1 MRQLQ
6 AWLLRL
12 GNLFGKSR
20 RERELAAEM
29 ESHVQLHIDENLRA
43 GMSAEEARRQ
53 ALIKLGG
60 VEQTKEMVRERRG
73 LPMLEVLLQDLR
85 FGVRMLSRNAG
96 FTAVATLTL
105 ALGIAANATIFSF
118 VSAVMFRRP
127 PVGDPDHVVVVSS
140 INPVSSWGVNLN
152 PFSAPTYFAWK
163 KQNRMFADMAA
174 ADPDAS
180 SSLTGDGNPERVG
193 IMRTTANYFS
203 VLGVSP
209 QWGRTF
215 SDGEDQTGREHVVIL
230 SHEFWER
237 RFAAD
242 LGVIGKTIRLN
253 GTGYEVIGVMPAQ
266 FVMHSFPAH
275 IWTPVV
281 LGEGQQSAAAREN
294 RSLYFFARLKPGVAV
309 TEANA
314 EFQGLARI
322 AEQNFPDTE
331 KGWGATVLTLQD
343 YMIKEFNSGPALVLL
358 MGAVGFVLL
367 IACANIAGLLLARA
381 TGRGK
386 EIAVRVAMGAGRLR
400 MIRQLLTEALLLAAL
415 GGAAGLALTFW
426 GARLLKSAL
435 GFNEAVRVLD
445 LTVDGKVLAFTVG
458 ISLLAAVV
466 FGLAPALKAGTSEVY
481 TILKNATGKASAGSR
496 QNRLRSLLVIGEVA
510 LAVVLLTGTGLMI
523 KGVVD
528 GMKKGLGF
536 EQGHVLA
543 AFLSLADPPYSG
555 AQKQTAF
562 YRELLTRVENLP
574 GAESAALASTL
585 PAGGADQISFR
596 QKGQENLP
604 PGERF
609 KARYFVVSP
618 RFFETAKIRL
628 IRGRAFSETD
638 GLDSNAVAVVS
649 EVFARQF
656 FPKGNAIGQQVLI
669 DTAGEGGN
677 QWREIIGIV
686 GNVKGWPLE
695 AADDPEIYETFLQ
708 RRAAEMAL
716 MVRTRG
722 NPDALAPGLRE
733 VVWGM
738 DKDQPI
744 ASVMSL
750 EERIG
755 NQIAG
760 ERLFIQMLGIFAA
773 LALTLSGVGLYG
785 LVAYTVGLR
794 TQEIGIRM
802 ALGANRIK
810 ILRQVVGEGM
820 KLAVTGAA
828 IGMALAVPL
837 PRVLEGLLQNFRV
850 SGTWVYALIP
860 LVISSAALLACYV
873 PARRAARVD
882 PMVALRYE

>member
-1 MRQLQ
+1 MNKVRG
-6 AWLLRL
+6 WLLRL
-12 GNLFGKSR
+12 GELFGRER
-20 RERELAAEM
+20 RERDLAAEM
-29 ESHVQLHIDENLRA
+29 ESHLQLHIDENLRA

-53 ALIKLGG
+53 ALIRLGG
-60 VEQTKEMVRERRG
+60 IEQTKEMVRERRG

-85 FGVRMLSRNAG
+85 FGVRMLSKNPG

-118 VSAVMFRRP
+118 VSAAMLRRP
-127 PVGDPDHVVVVSS
+127 PVGDPDRVVVISS
-140 INPVSSWGVNLN
+140 INPVSSWGINLN
-152 PFSAPTYFAWK
+152 PFSSPTYFAWK
-163 KQNRMFADMAA
+163 KQNRMFVDMAA
-174 ADPDAS
+174 ADPYAGA
-180 SSLTGDGNPERVG
+180 SLTGDGNPERVSV
-193 IMRTTANYFS
+193 MRTTANYFS
-203 VLGVSP
+203 LLGVSP
-209 QWGRTF
+209 QIGRTF
-215 SDGEDQTGREHVVIL
+215 AEGEDQNGREHVVIL

-242 LGVIGKTIRLN
+242 PNVIGKTIRLN
-253 GTGYEVIGVMPAQ
+253 GTGYEVIGVMPAK
-266 FVMHSFPAH
+266 FVLQSFQVQV
-275 IWTPVV
+275 WMPVV
-281 LGEGQQSAAAREN
+281 LEEGLQSAAAREN
-294 RSLYFFARLKPGVAV
+294 RNLFLFARLKPGVAV

-314 EFQGLARI
+314 EFQRLARL
-322 AEQNFPDTE
+322 AEENFPDTE
-331 KGWGATVLTLQD
+331 KGWGATVLTLQQH
-343 YMIKEFNSGPALVLL
+343 MIRVFNAGPALALL
-358 MGAVGFVLL
+358 MGTVGFVLL

-386 EIAVRVAMGAGRLR
+386 EIAVRVAMGAGRFR

-435 GFNEAVRVLD
+435 SFNGEVTALN
-445 LTVDGKVLAFTVG
+445 LTVDGKVLAFTAG
-458 ISLLAAVV
+458 ISLVAAVV
-466 FGLAPALKAGTSEVY
+466 FGLAPALKAGTSDVY
-481 TILKNATGKASAGSR
+481 TILKNATGKASAGGR
-496 QNRLRSLLVIGEVA
+496 QNLLRSVLVTAEVA

-528 GMKKGLGF
+528 GMRKGLGF
-536 EQGHVLA
+536 AQDHVLT
-543 AFLSLADPPYSG
+543 AFVSLPDSRYSDAG
-555 AQKQTAF
+555 KQAAF
-562 YRELLTRVENLP
+562 YRALVTKMENLP
-574 GAESAALASTL
+574 GAEAAAVASVL
-585 PAGGADQISFR
+585 PAGGADLISFR
-596 QKGQENLP
+596 LKGQDNLP
-604 PGERF
+604 PAERS
-609 KARYFVVSP
+609 KGRYFVVSP
-618 RFFETAKIRL
+618 GFFRAAKIRL
-628 IRGRAFSETD
+628 IRGRVFSETD
-638 GLDSNAVAVVS
+638 GPNSNAVAVVS

-656 FPKGNAIGQQVLI
+656 YPKGDAIGQQVLI
-669 DTAGEGGN
+669 DTAGEGGS
-677 QWREIIGIV
+677 QWREIVGIV

-695 AADDPEIYETFLQ
+695 AGDDPEIYESFLQ
-708 RRAAEMAL
+708 RPAAEMAL

-722 NPDALAPGLRE
+722 NPDAFAPGLRE
-733 VVWGM
+733 AVWGL

-760 ERLFIQMLGIFAA
+760 DRLFVQMLGIFAA

-802 ALGANRIK
+802 ALGANRRK
-810 ILRQVVGEGM
+810 ILRQVVGQGM

-850 SGTWVYALIP
+850 SGGWIYLLIP
-860 LVISSAALLACYV
+860 AVIITVALLACYV

-882 PMVALRYE
+882 PIVALRYE

>member
-1 MRQLQ
+1 
-6 AWLLRL
+6 
-12 GNLFGKSR
+12 
-20 RERELAAEM
+20 
-29 ESHVQLHIDENLRA
+29 
-43 GMSAEEARRQ
+43 
-53 ALIKLGG
+53 
-60 VEQTKEMVRERRG
+60 
-73 LPMLEVLLQDLR
+73 MLEVFLQDLR
-85 FGVRMLSRNAG
+85 FGVRMLSKNPG

-127 PVGDPDHVVVVSS
+127 PVGDADRVVVVSS

-163 KQNRMFADMAA
+163 KRNRMFADMAS
-174 ADPDAS
+174 ADAYAS
-180 SSLTGDGNPERVG
+180 ASLTGDGNPERVG
-193 IMRTTANYFS
+193 VMRTTSNYFS

-242 LGVIGKTIRLN
+242 PGVIGKTIRLN
-253 GTGYEVIGVMPAQ
+253 GAGYEVIGVMPAQ
-266 FVMHSFPAH
+266 FVMHSFPAQ

-281 LGEGQQSAAAREN
+281 LDEAQRSAAARAN
-294 RSLYFFARLKPGVAV
+294 RSLFFFARLKPGVAV

-314 EFQGLARI
+314 GIQGLARV
-322 AEQNFPDTE
+322 AAQNFPDTE
-331 KGWGATVLTLQD
+331 KGWGVTVLTLQD

-386 EIAVRVAMGAGRLR
+386 EIAVRVAMGAGRFR

-415 GGAAGLALTFW
+415 GSAAGLALTFW

-445 LTVDGKVLAFTVG
+445 LTVDGKVLAFTAG

-496 QNRLRSLLVIGEVA
+496 QNRLRSLVVIGEVA

-528 GMKKGLGF
+528 GTKKGLGF
-536 EQGHVLA
+536 EQAHVLT
-543 AFLSLADPPYSG
+543 AFLSLADPPYSD
-555 AQKQTAF
+555 ARKQISF
-562 YRELLTRVENLP
+562 YRELLRKMENVP
-574 GAESAALASTL
+574 GSESAAIASTL

-596 QKGQENLP
+596 LKGQENLP

-618 RFFETAKIRL
+618 KFFETAKIRL

-638 GLDSNAVAVVS
+638 GPDSNGVAVVS

-656 FPKGNAIGQQVLI
+656 YPKGNA
-669 DTAGEGGN
+669 
-677 QWREIIGIV
+677 
-686 GNVKGWPLE
+686 
-695 AADDPEIYETFLQ
+695 
-708 RRAAEMAL
+708 
-716 MVRTRG
+716 
-722 NPDALAPGLRE
+722 DALAVGLRE
-733 VVWGM
+733 AVWGM

-750 EERIG
+750 EKRIG

-760 ERLFIQMLGIFAA
+760 DRLFVQMLGIFAA

-802 ALGANRIK
+802 ALGANRKK
-810 ILRQVVGEGM
+810 ILKQVVGEGM

-828 IGMALAVPL
+828 IGMVVALPL
-837 PRVLEGLLQNFRV
+837 PRV
-850 SGTWVYALIP
+850 
-860 LVISSAALLACYV
+860 
-873 PARRAARVD
+873 
-882 PMVALRYE
+882 

>member
-1 MRQLQ
+1 MNRLRG
-6 AWLLRL
+6 WLLRL
-12 GNLFGKSR
+12 AELFGRER

-29 ESHVQLHIDENLRA
+29 ESHLQLHIDENLRA
-43 GMSAEEARRQ
+43 GLSDKEARRQ

-73 LPMLEVLLQDLR
+73 LPVLEVLLQDLR
-85 FGVRMLSRNAG
+85 FGVRMLAKNAG
-96 FTAVATLTL
+96 FTAVATITL

-118 VSAVMFRRP
+118 VSSVMLRRP
-127 PVGDPDHVVVVSS
+127 PVGDPDHVAVISAV
-140 INPVSSWGVNLN
+140 NPVSSWGVNLN

-163 KQNRMFADMAA
+163 KQNHMFADLAA
-174 ADPDAS
+174 ADPYAGA
-180 SSLTGDGNPERVG
+180 SLTGDGNPERVNV
-193 IMRTTANYFS
+193 MRTTANYFS
-203 VLGVSP
+203 VLAVSP
-209 QWGRTF
+209 QLGRTF
-215 SDGEDQTGREHVVIL
+215 TEGEDQSGREHVVIL
-230 SHEFWER
+230 SHEFWEG

-242 LGVIGKTIRLN
+242 PNVIGKTIRLN
-253 GTGYEVIGVMPAQ
+253 DTGYQVIGVMPMR
-266 FVMHSFPAH
+266 FLLHSFQAQ
-275 IWTPVV
+275 IWMPQV
-281 LGEGQQSAAAREN
+281 LEESQQSSAAREN
-294 RSLYFFARLKPGVAV
+294 RNLYFFGRLKPGVTVA
-309 TEANA
+309 EANA
-314 EFQGLARI
+314 EFQRLARI
-322 AEQNFPDTE
+322 SEQNFPDTE

-343 YMIKEFNSGPALVLL
+343 YMIKEFNAGSPFALL
-358 MGAVGFVLL
+358 MGTVGFVLL

-381 TGRGK
+381 TGRSK
-386 EIAVRVAMGAGRLR
+386 EIAVRVAMGAGRVR

-445 LTVDGKVLAFTVG
+445 LTVDGNVLAFTAG

-466 FGLAPALKAGTSEVY
+466 FGLAPALKTGTSDVY

-536 EQGHVLA
+536 QQDHLLTASV
-543 AFLSLADPPYSG
+543 SLPESRYPDAV
-555 AQKQTAF
+555 KQSAF
-562 YRELLTRVENLP
+562 YRQLLMKLESLP
-574 GAESAALASTL
+574 GAESAAIASTL
-585 PAGGADQISFR
+585 PAGGANRISFR
-596 QKGQENLP
+596 EKGQENLA

-618 RFFETAKIRL
+618 QFFHAAKIPL
-628 IRGRAFSETD
+628 MGGRVFTEMD
-638 GLDSNAVAVVS
+638 LPDSRAVAVVS
-649 EVFARQF
+649 EVFARRF
-656 FPKGNAIGQQVLI
+656 FPKGNATGQQVLI
-669 DTAGEGGN
+669 DTDGESAS

-686 GNVKGWPLE
+686 GNVTAWPLQ
-695 AADDPEIYETFLQ
+695 AADDPEIYESYLQ
-708 RRAAEMAL
+708 KPAGEMAL
-716 MVRTRG
+716 MVRSKG
-722 NPDALAPGLRE
+722 NPEALAPGLRE
-733 VVWGM
+733 SVWGI

-744 ASVMSL
+744 AGVMSL

-760 ERLFIQMLGIFAA
+760 DYLFVQMLGVFAT

-802 ALGANRIK
+802 ALGANRRK

-828 IGMALAVPL
+828 IGMLLALPL
-837 PRVLEGLLQNFRV
+837 PRMLASLLEDFHV
-850 SGTWVYALIP
+850 SGTWVYLLIP
-860 LVISSAALLACYV
+860 GVICVVALLACYV

>member
-1 MRQLQ
+1 
-6 AWLLRL
+6 
-12 GNLFGKSR
+12 
-20 RERELAAEM
+20 
-29 ESHVQLHIDENLRA
+29 
-43 GMSAEEARRQ
+43 
-53 ALIKLGG
+53 
-60 VEQTKEMVRERRG
+60 
-73 LPMLEVLLQDLR
+73 
-85 FGVRMLSRNAG
+85 
-96 FTAVATLTL
+96 
-105 ALGIAANATIFSF
+105 
-118 VSAVMFRRP
+118 
-127 PVGDPDHVVVVSS
+127 
-140 INPVSSWGVNLN
+140 
-152 PFSAPTYFAWK
+152 
-163 KQNRMFADMAA
+163 
-174 ADPDAS
+174 
-180 SSLTGDGNPERVG
+180 
-193 IMRTTANYFS
+193 
-203 VLGVSP
+203 
-209 QWGRTF
+209 
-215 SDGEDQTGREHVVIL
+215 
-230 SHEFWER
+230 
-237 RFAAD
+237 
-242 LGVIGKTIRLN
+242 
-253 GTGYEVIGVMPAQ
+253 
-266 FVMHSFPAH
+266 
-275 IWTPVV
+275 
-281 LGEGQQSAAAREN
+281 
-294 RSLYFFARLKPGVAV
+294 VAV

-314 EFQGLARI
+314 EFQRLARL

-331 KGWGATVLTLQD
+331 KGWGATVLTLQQH
-343 YMIKEFNSGPALVLL
+343 MIRVFNAGPALALL

-386 EIAVRVAMGAGRLR
+386 EIAVRVAMGAGRIR

-435 GFNEAVRVLD
+435 SFNGEVTALN
-445 LTVDGKVLAFTVG
+445 LTVDGKVLAFTAG

-496 QNRLRSLLVIGEVA
+496 QNLLRSVLVTAEVA

-536 EQGHVLA
+536 AQDHVLT
-543 AFLSLADPPYSG
+543 AFVSLPDSRYSDAG
-555 AQKQTAF
+555 KQVAF
-562 YRELLTRVENLP
+562 YRALVTKMENLP
-574 GAESAALASTL
+574 GAEAAALASVL
-585 PAGGADQISFR
+585 PAGGADLISFR
-596 QKGQENLP
+596 LKGQENLSP
-604 PGERF
+604 SERS
-609 KARYFVVSP
+609 KGRYFVVSP
-618 RFFETAKIRL
+618 EFFRAAKIRL
-628 IRGRAFSETD
+628 IGGRVFSETD
-638 GLDSNAVAVVS
+638 GPHSNAVAVVS

-656 FPKGNAIGQQVLI
+656 YPKGNAIGQQVLI

-695 AADDPEIYETFLQ
+695 AGDDPEIYETFLQ
-708 RRAAEMAL
+708 RPAAEMAL

-733 VVWGM
+733 AVWGL
-738 DKDQPI
+738 DKDQPV

-760 ERLFIQMLGIFAA
+760 DRLFVQMLGIFAA

-802 ALGANRIK
+802 ALGANRGN
-810 ILRQVVGEGM
+810 ILRQVVGQGM

-837 PRVLEGLLQNFRV
+837 PSVLEGLLQNFRV
-850 SGTWVYALIP
+850 SGGWIYLLIP
-860 LVISSAALLACYV
+860 AVISGVALLACYV

-882 PMVALRYE
+882 PMIALRYE

>member
-1 MRQLQ
+1 MNKLRG
-6 AWLLRL
+6 WLLRL
-12 GNLFGKSR
+12 GEFFGRER
-20 RERELAAEM
+20 RERDLAAEM
-29 ESHVQLHIDENLRA
+29 ESHLQMHIDENLRA
-43 GMSAEEARRQ
+43 GMSTEEARRQ

-60 VEQTKEMVRERRG
+60 IEQTKVLVRERRG
-73 LPMLEVLLQDLR
+73 LPILEVLFQDLR
-85 FGVRMLSRNAG
+85 FGLRMLAKNPG

-105 ALGIAANATIFSF
+105 ALRIAANATIFSF

-127 PVGDPDHVVVVSS
+127 PVGDADRVVVVSS

-174 ADPDAS
+174 ADPYAS
-180 SSLTGDGNPERVG
+180 ASLTGDGNPERVG
-193 IMRTTANYFS
+193 VMRTTSNYFS

-237 RFAAD
+237 RFAANPA
-242 LGVIGKTIRLN
+242 VIGKTIRLN

-266 FVMHSFPAH
+266 FVMHSFPAQ

-281 LGEGQQSAAAREN
+281 VDEAQQSAAAREN
-294 RSLYFFARLKPGVAV
+294 RSLFFFARLKPGVAV

-314 EFQGLARI
+314 EFQGLARV

-331 KGWGATVLTLQD
+331 KGWGVTVLTLQD

-381 TGRGK
+381 TGRGR
-386 EIAVRVAMGAGRLR
+386 EIAVRVAMGAGRFR

-435 GFNEAVRVLD
+435 GFNETVRVLD
-445 LTVDGKVLAFTVG
+445 LTVDSKVLAFTAG

-496 QNRLRSLLVIGEVA
+496 QNRLRSLVVIGEVA

-536 EQGHVLA
+536 EQGHVLT

-555 AQKQTAF
+555 ARKQSAF
-562 YRELLTRVENLP
+562 YRALLAKMENVT
-574 GAESAALASTL
+574 GAESAAIASTL
-585 PAGGADQISFR
+585 PAGGADQISFHL
-596 QKGQENLP
+596 KGQENLP

-618 RFFETAKIRL
+618 KFFETAKIRL
-628 IRGRAFSETD
+628 IRGRVFSETD
-638 GLDSNAVAVVS
+638 GPDSNGVAVVS

-656 FPKGNAIGQQVLI
+656 YPKGDAIGQQVLI
-669 DTAGEGGN
+669 DTAGERGS

-686 GNVKGWPLE
+686 ANVKGWPLE
-695 AADDPEIYETFLQ
+695 AADDPEIYENFLQ
-708 RRAAEMAL
+708 RPAAEMAL

-733 VVWGM
+733 AVWGI

-760 ERLFIQMLGIFAA
+760 DRLFVQMLGIFAA

-802 ALGANRIK
+802 ALGANRKK

-828 IGMALAVPL
+828 IGMALAAPL
-837 PRVLEGLLQNFRV
+837 PKVLEALLRDFRV
-850 SGTWVYALIP
+850 SGTWIYLLIP
-860 LVISSAALLACYV
+860 AVITGVALLACYL

>member
-1 MRQLQ
+1 MNKVRG
-6 AWLLRL
+6 WLLRL
-12 GNLFGKSR
+12 GEFFGRER
-20 RERELAAEM
+20 RERDLAAEM
-29 ESHVQLHIDENLRA
+29 ESHLQLHIDENLRA
-43 GMSAEEARRQ
+43 GLGAEEARRQ

-73 LPMLEVLLQDLR
+73 LPILEVLLQDLR
-85 FGVRMLSRNAG
+85 FGVRVLSKNPG

-118 VSAVMFRRP
+118 VSAAMLRHP
-127 PVGDPDHVVVVSS
+127 PVGDPDRVVVVSS
-140 INPVSSWGVNLN
+140 INPVSSWGINLN
-152 PFSAPTYFAWK
+152 PFSAPNYFAWK
-163 KQNRMFADMAA
+163 KQNRMFVDMAA
-174 ADPDAS
+174 ADPYAGA
-180 SSLTGDGNPERVG
+180 SLTGDGNPERVSV
-193 IMRTTANYFS
+193 MRTTANYFS

-209 QWGRTF
+209 QIGRTF
-215 SDGEDQTGREHVVIL
+215 AEGEDQNGREHVVIL

-242 LGVIGKTIRLN
+242 PNVIGKTIRLN
-253 GTGYEVIGVMPAQ
+253 GTGYEVIGVMPAK
-266 FVMHSFPAH
+266 FVLQSFQVQV
-275 IWTPVV
+275 WMPVV
-281 LGEGQQSAAAREN
+281 LEEGLQSAAVREN
-294 RSLYFFARLKPGVAV
+294 RNLFLFARLKPGVAV

-314 EFQGLARI
+314 EFQRLARI

-331 KGWGATVLTLQD
+331 KGWGAIVLTLQQH
-343 YMIKEFNSGPALVLL
+343 MIRVFNAGPALALL

-386 EIAVRVAMGAGRLR
+386 EIAVRVAMGAGRFR

-435 GFNEAVRVLD
+435 SFNGEVTALD
-445 LTVDGKVLAFTVG
+445 LTVDGKVLAFTAG

-466 FGLAPALKAGTSEVY
+466 FGLAPALKAGASEVY
-481 TILKNATGKASAGSR
+481 TILKNASGKASAGSR
-496 QNRLRSLLVIGEVA
+496 QNLLRSALVTAEVA

-528 GMKKGLGF
+528 GMRKGLGF
-536 EQGHVLA
+536 AQDHVLTA
-543 AFLSLADPPYSG
+543 YISLPDSHYSDAG
-555 AQKQTAF
+555 KQVAF
-562 YRELLTRVENLP
+562 YRALVTKMENLP
-574 GAESAALASTL
+574 GAESAAVASVL
-585 PAGGADQISFR
+585 PAGGADLISFR

-604 PGERF
+604 PSERS
-609 KARYFVVSP
+609 KGRYFVVSP
-618 RFFETAKIRL
+618 EFFSAAKIRL
-628 IRGRAFSETD
+628 IRGRVFSETD
-638 GLDSNAVAVVS
+638 GPHSNAVAVVS

-656 FPKGNAIGQQVLI
+656 YPKGDAIGQQVLI

-695 AADDPEIYETFLQ
+695 AGDDPEIYESFLQ
-708 RRAAEMAL
+708 RPAAEMAL

-722 NPDALAPGLRE
+722 NPDTFAPGLRE
-733 VVWGM
+733 AVWGL

-760 ERLFIQMLGIFAA
+760 DRLFVQMLGIFAA

-802 ALGANRIK
+802 ALGANRRK
-810 ILRQVVGEGM
+810 ILRQVVGQGM

-850 SGTWVYALIP
+850 SGGWIYLLIP
-860 LVISSAALLACYV
+860 AVISGVALLACYV

-882 PMVALRYE
+882 PMIALRYE

>member
-1 MRQLQ
+1 MNTLRG
-6 AWLLRL
+6 WLLRM
-12 GNLFGKSR
+12 GEFFGRER

-29 ESHVQLHIDENLRA
+29 ESHLQMHIDENLPGMTA
-43 GMSAEEARRQ
+43 GEARRK

-60 VEQTKEMVRERRG
+60 IEQTKEMVRERRG

-85 FGVRMLSRNAG
+85 FGVRMLSKNPG

-118 VSAVMFRRP
+118 VSAVVFRRP
-127 PVGDPDHVVVVSS
+127 PVGDADRVVVVSS

-174 ADPDAS
+174 ADAYAS
-180 SSLTGDGNPERVG
+180 ASLTGDGNPERVG
-193 IMRTTANYFS
+193 VIRTTSNYFS

-242 LGVIGKTIRLN
+242 PGVIGKTIRLN
-253 GTGYEVIGVMPAQ
+253 GAGYEVIGVMPAQ
-266 FVMHSFPAH
+266 FVMHSFPAQ

-281 LGEGQQSAAAREN
+281 LDEAQRSAAAREN
-294 RSLYFFARLKPGVAV
+294 RSLFFFARLKPGVAV

-314 EFQGLARI
+314 EFQGLARV

-331 KGWGATVLTLQD
+331 KGWGVTVLTLQD

-386 EIAVRVAMGAGRLR
+386 EIAVRVAMGAGRFR

-435 GFNEAVRVLD
+435 GFNEVVRVLD
-445 LTVDGKVLAFTVG
+445 LTVDGKVLAFTAG

-496 QNRLRSLLVIGEVA
+496 QNRLRSLVVIGEVA

-528 GMKKGLGF
+528 GTKKGLGF
-536 EQGHVLA
+536 EQAHVLT
-543 AFLSLADPPYSG
+543 AFLSLADPPYSD
-555 AQKQTAF
+555 ARKQISF
-562 YRELLTRVENLP
+562 YRELLRKMENVP
-574 GAESAALASTL
+574 GSESAAIASTL

-596 QKGQENLP
+596 LKGQENLP

-618 RFFETAKIRL
+618 KFFETAKIRL

-638 GLDSNAVAVVS
+638 GPDSNGVAVVS

-656 FPKGNAIGQQVLI
+656 YPKGNAIGQQVLI
-669 DTAGEGGN
+669 DTAGEGGTH
-677 QWREIIGIV
+677 WREIIGIV
-686 GNVKGWPLE
+686 ANVKGWPLE
-695 AADDPEIYETFLQ
+695 GADDPEMYENFLQ
-708 RRAAEMAL
+708 RPAPEMAL

-722 NPDALAPGLRE
+722 NPDALAVGLRE
-733 VVWGM
+733 AVWGM

-750 EERIG
+750 EKRIG

-760 ERLFIQMLGIFAA
+760 DRLFVQMLGIFAA

-802 ALGANRIK
+802 ALGANRKK
-810 ILRQVVGEGM
+810 ILKQVVGEGM

-828 IGMALAVPL
+828 IGMALALPL
-837 PRVLEGLLQNFRV
+837 PRVLEGLLQDFRV

-860 LVISSAALLACYV
+860 AVICGVALLASYV

>member
-1 MRQLQ
+1 
-6 AWLLRL
+6 
-12 GNLFGKSR
+12 
-20 RERELAAEM
+20 
-29 ESHVQLHIDENLRA
+29 
-43 GMSAEEARRQ
+43 
-53 ALIKLGG
+53 
-60 VEQTKEMVRERRG
+60 
-73 LPMLEVLLQDLR
+73 
-85 FGVRMLSRNAG
+85 
-96 FTAVATLTL
+96 
-105 ALGIAANATIFSF
+105 
-118 VSAVMFRRP
+118 
-127 PVGDPDHVVVVSS
+127 
-140 INPVSSWGVNLN
+140 
-152 PFSAPTYFAWK
+152 
-163 KQNRMFADMAA
+163 
-174 ADPDAS
+174 
-180 SSLTGDGNPERVG
+180 
-193 IMRTTANYFS
+193 
-203 VLGVSP
+203 
-209 QWGRTF
+209 
-215 SDGEDQTGREHVVIL
+215 
-230 SHEFWER
+230 
-237 RFAAD
+237 
-242 LGVIGKTIRLN
+242 
-253 GTGYEVIGVMPAQ
+253 
-266 FVMHSFPAH
+266 
-275 IWTPVV
+275 
-281 LGEGQQSAAAREN
+281 
-294 RSLYFFARLKPGVAV
+294 
-309 TEANA
+309 
-314 EFQGLARI
+314 
-322 AEQNFPDTE
+322 
-331 KGWGATVLTLQD
+331 
-343 YMIKEFNSGPALVLL
+343 
-358 MGAVGFVLL
+358 
-367 IACANIAGLLLARA
+367 
-381 TGRGK
+381 
-386 EIAVRVAMGAGRLR
+386 
-400 MIRQLLTEALLLAAL
+400 
-415 GGAAGLALTFW
+415 
-426 GARLLKSAL
+426 
-435 GFNEAVRVLD
+435 
-445 LTVDGKVLAFTVG
+445 
-458 ISLLAAVV
+458 
-466 FGLAPALKAGTSEVY
+466 VY

-496 QNRLRSLLVIGEVA
+496 QNRLRSLVVIGEVA

-536 EQGHVLA
+536 EQGHVLT

-555 AQKQTAF
+555 ARKQTAF
-562 YRELLTRVENLP
+562 YRELLTRMENLP
-574 GAESAALASTL
+574 GAELAALASTL

-638 GLDSNAVAVVS
+638 GPDSNGVAVVS

-656 FPKGNAIGQQVLI
+656 YPKGDALGQQVLI
-669 DTAGEGGN
+669 DTAGESGS

-686 GNVKGWPLE
+686 ANVKGWPLE

-760 ERLFIQMLGIFAA
+760 DRLFVQMLGIFAV

-802 ALGANRIK
+802 ALGANRKK
-810 ILRQVVGEGM
+810 ILKQVVGEGM

-828 IGMALAVPL
+828 IGMALAAPL
-837 PRVLEGLLQNFRV
+837 PKVLEALLRDFRV
-850 SGTWVYALIP
+850 SGTWIYLLIP
-860 LVISSAALLACYV
+860 AVISGVALLASYV

>member
-1 MRQLQ
+1 MNTLRG
-6 AWLLRL
+6 WLLRM
-12 GNLFGKSR
+12 GEFFGRER

-29 ESHVQLHIDENLRA
+29 ESHLQMHIDENLRA
-43 GMSAEEARRQ
+43 GMTAGEARRK

-60 VEQTKEMVRERRG
+60 IEQTKEMVRERRG

-85 FGVRMLSRNAG
+85 FGVRMLSKNPG

-118 VSAVMFRRP
+118 VSAVVFRRP
-127 PVGDPDHVVVVSS
+127 PVGDADRVVVVSS

-174 ADPDAS
+174 ADAYAS
-180 SSLTGDGNPERVG
+180 ASLTGDGNPERVG
-193 IMRTTANYFS
+193 VIRTTSNYFS

-242 LGVIGKTIRLN
+242 PGVIGKTIRLN
-253 GTGYEVIGVMPAQ
+253 GAGYEVIGVMPAQ
-266 FVMHSFPAH
+266 FVMHSFPAQ

-281 LGEGQQSAAAREN
+281 LDEAQRSAAAREN
-294 RSLYFFARLKPGVAV
+294 RSLFFFARLKPGVAV

-314 EFQGLARI
+314 EFQGLARV

-331 KGWGATVLTLQD
+331 KGWGVTVLTLQD

-386 EIAVRVAMGAGRLR
+386 EIAVRVAMGAGRFR

-435 GFNEAVRVLD
+435 GFNEVVRVLD
-445 LTVDGKVLAFTVG
+445 LTVDGKVLAFTAG

-496 QNRLRSLLVIGEVA
+496 QNRLRSLVVIGEVA

-528 GMKKGLGF
+528 GTKKGLGF
-536 EQGHVLA
+536 EQAHVLT
-543 AFLSLADPPYSG
+543 AFLSLADPPYSD
-555 AQKQTAF
+555 ARKQISF
-562 YRELLTRVENLP
+562 YRELLRKMENVP
-574 GAESAALASTL
+574 GSESAAIASTL

-596 QKGQENLP
+596 LKGQENLP

-618 RFFETAKIRL
+618 KFFETAKIRL

-638 GLDSNAVAVVS
+638 GPDSNGVAVVS

-656 FPKGNAIGQQVLI
+656 YPKGNAIGQQVLI
-669 DTAGEGGN
+669 DTAGEGGTH
-677 QWREIIGIV
+677 WREIIGIV
-686 GNVKGWPLE
+686 ANVKGWPLE
-695 AADDPEIYETFLQ
+695 GADDPEMYENFLQ
-708 RRAAEMAL
+708 RPAPEMAL

-722 NPDALAPGLRE
+722 NPDALAVGLRE
-733 VVWGM
+733 AVWGM

-750 EERIG
+750 EKRIG

-760 ERLFIQMLGIFAA
+760 DRLFVQMLGIFAA

-802 ALGANRIK
+802 ALGANRKK
-810 ILRQVVGEGM
+810 ILKQVVGEGM

-828 IGMALAVPL
+828 IGMALALPL
-837 PRVLEGLLQNFRV
+837 PRVLEGLLQDFRV

-860 LVISSAALLACYV
+860 AVICGVALLASYV

>member
-1 MRQLQ
+1 MRQLRV
-6 AWLLRL
+6 WLLRL
-12 GNLFGKSR
+12 SGLFRKDQPDAEFSS
-20 RERELAAEM
+20 EL
-29 ESHVQLHIDENLRA
+29 ESHLHMHIQDNLRA

-73 LPMLEVLLQDLR
+73 LPMLEVVLQDLR
-85 FGVRMLSRNAG
+85 FGVRMLSKNPG

-127 PVGDPDHVVVVSS
+127 PVGDPDRVVVILS
-140 INPVSSWGVNLN
+140 INPVNSCGINMN
-152 PFSAPTYFAWK
+152 PFSDSNYFAWK
-163 KQNRMFADMAA
+163 KQNRMFVDMAA
-174 ADPDAS
+174 ADPYAGA
-180 SSLTGDGNPERVG
+180 SLTGDGTPERVAV
-193 IMRTTANYFS
+193 MRTTANYFS

-209 QWGRTF
+209 QIGRTF
-215 SDGEDQTGREHVVIL
+215 AEGEDQNGREHVVVL
-230 SHEFWER
+230 SPEFWAR

-242 LGVIGKTIRLN
+242 PNEIGKTIRLN
-253 GTGYEVIGVMPAQ
+253 GTGYEVIGVMPAK
-266 FVMHSFPAH
+266 FVLQSFQAQ
-275 IWTPVV
+275 IWMPVV
-281 LGEGQQSAAAREN
+281 LEEGLQSAAAREN
-294 RSLYFFARLKPGVAV
+294 RNLFLFARLKPDVAV
-309 TEANA
+309 SGANA
-314 EFQGLARI
+314 EFQRLARL

-331 KGWGATVLTLQD
+331 KGWGATVLTLQQH
-343 YMIKEFNSGPALVLL
+343 MIRVFNAGPALALL

-386 EIAVRVAMGAGRLR
+386 EIAVRVAMGAGRFR

-435 GFNEAVRVLD
+435 SFNGEVTALD
-445 LTVDGKVLAFTVG
+445 LSVDGKVLAFTAG

-496 QNRLRSLLVIGEVA
+496 QNRLRSVVVIGEVA

-528 GMKKGLGF
+528 GMRKGLGF
-536 EQGHVLA
+536 AQDHVLTAFVSLPDSHYSDAGKQA
-543 AFLSLADPPYSG
+543 AFY
-555 AQKQTAF
+555 Q
-562 YRELLTRVENLP
+562 ELLKKMEHML
-574 GAESAALASTL
+574 GAESAAIASTL

-596 QKGQENLP
+596 LKGQENLP

-618 RFFETAKIRL
+618 KFFETAKIRL

-638 GLDSNAVAVVS
+638 GPDSNGVAVVS

-656 FPKGNAIGQQVLI
+656 YPKRDAIGQQVLI
-669 DTAGEGGN
+669 DTAGEGGTH
-677 QWREIIGIV
+677 WREIIGIV
-686 GNVKGWPLE
+686 ANVKGWPLE
-695 AADDPEIYETFLQ
+695 AADDPEIYENFLQ
-708 RRAAEMAL
+708 RPAPEMAL
-716 MVRTRG
+716 MRRTRG

-733 VVWGM
+733 AVWGM

-760 ERLFIQMLGIFAA
+760 DRLFVQMLGIFAA

-802 ALGANRIK
+802 ALGANRKK
-810 ILRQVVGEGM
+810 ILKQVVGEGM

-837 PRVLEGLLQNFRV
+837 PRVLEGLLQDFRPPIR
-850 SGTWVYALIP
+850 SYAG
-860 LVISSAALLACYV
+860 VAALLSWPGSM

-882 PMVALRYE
+882 PMAALRYE